1 MPKVSLHRCLSA
13 PAYGG
18 QVALLR
24 MAIQG
29 GIAVR
34 SLRFACL
41 LALFPSLS
49 SCQSWSSVGAAGV
62 AGAKAKEARAGAP
75 AKQPQAP
82 AVAVASPAGGLDAPS
97 RRIVFDAQMLALGP
111 GGRSIDTSRFE
122 RGDVIEPGRYRLDL
136 LLNSR
141 WRGVE
146 EVELRRQPGRESAVF
161 CYDRG
166 LLERAGI
173 DLEKSARGQ
182 DRSSARDPLPE
193 GLHCDPLERYVPG
206 ARVKLDIAE
215 QSIYISVPS
224 YYLSLDSSKTYV
236 DPASWDSGIS
246 AALLNYN
253 SNLHVRENHGR
264 SATSGYAGMNAGFNF
279 GRARLRHNGTATWSR
294 RMGSHY
300 QRSAT
305 YVQTDLPAWR
315 AQLLL
320 GENSTSSE
328 FFDAVSFRG
337 VQLSSDDRMLPDS
350 LRYYAPVVRGT
361 ASTNARVSVYQR
373 GYLIYETT
381 VAPGAFA
388 LDELQTASYGGDLEV
403 RVTEAS
409 GEVRSF
415 IVPFATTVQLL
426 RPGTTRYSLTAGRL
440 NDPSLERRPNML
452 QGVYQRGLGND
463 VTAYAGGAFTG
474 SYMSGLMGAALN
486 TPVGGF
492 SGDVTLARTEVPGD
506 DRLSGSS
513 YRLAYSKNLP
523 NTGTN
528 FSLLAYR
535 YSTGGYLGLRDAA
548 FMQDRVERGEPL
560 ESFSRLRNRLDANI
574 SQQLGNG
581 GNLYLNGSS
590 QRYWSGGGRA
600 VNFSVGYSNQWRD
613 VSYSISAQRLRSHY
627 EGFSSGD
634 KRGETSTLFS
644 LNLSIPLGGAGR
656 GSPTL
661 SSYLTRDSN
670 SGTQLTS
677 GVSGMLGK
685 RGEASYS
692 LSASHDRDS
701 RQTSKSA
708 SLDYRL
714 PQVELGSSLSQGPGY
729 RQLSLK
735 AAGGLVA
742 HSGGITAAQ
751 TLGETIGLVHA
762 PNARGAAAG
771 YSGSRVDRHGYAV
784 IPNLLPYQLNSVD
797 LDPNGMADEIE
808 LRSSSRN
815 VAPTAGAVVRLDY
828 PTRVARPL
836 LVDSRM
842 PSGEPLPFA
851 AEVLDAHSGQ
861 SVGAVGQGSRLVL
874 RVEQDRGSVRVRWGN
889 EPQQQ
894 CLVDYALG
902 PRETTPPVL
911 QLACRPASAAD
922 RERTL

>member
-1 MPKVSLHRCLSA
+1 
-13 PAYGG
+13 
-18 QVALLR
+18 
-24 MAIQG
+24 
-29 GIAVR
+29 
-34 SLRFACL
+34 
-41 LALFPSLS
+41 
-49 SCQSWSSVGAAGV
+49 
-62 AGAKAKEARAGAP
+62 
-75 AKQPQAP
+75 
-82 AVAVASPAGGLDAPS
+82 
-97 RRIVFDAQMLALGP
+97 MLALGP

-215 QSIYISVPS
+215 QSVYVSVPS

-492 SGDVTLARTEVPGD
+492 SGDVTLARTEVPGG

-574 SQQLGNG
+574 
-581 GNLYLNGSS
+581 
-590 QRYWSGGGRA
+590 
-600 VNFSVGYSNQWRD
+600 
-613 VSYSISAQRLRSHY
+613 
-627 EGFSSGD
+627 
-634 KRGETSTLFS
+634 
-644 LNLSIPLGGAGR
+644 
-656 GSPTL
+656 
-661 SSYLTRDSN
+661 
-670 SGTQLTS
+670 
-677 GVSGMLGK
+677 LGK

-729 RQLSLK
+729 RQLSVK

-771 YSGSRVDRHGYAV
+771 YSGSRIDRHGYAV

>member
-1 MPKVSLHRCLSA
+1 MPKISLDRCLFAHAS
-13 PAYGG
+13 GG
-18 QVALLR
+18 QAILLR
-24 MAIQG
+24 MAMQG
-29 GIAVR
+29 GIAFR

-41 LALFPSLS
+41 LALSPSLS
-49 SCQSWSSVGAAGV
+49 SCHSWSSVGAAGM
-62 AGAKAKEARAGAP
+62 GEAKAKESTAVAAEKRPPAP
-75 AKQPQAP
+75 APAPAAVVAP
-82 AVAVASPAGGLDAPS
+82 AVASAPS

-136 LLNSR
+136 LLNSQ

-161 CYDRG
+161 CYDRR

-173 DLEKSARGQ
+173 DLGKSVRGQ
-182 DRSSARDPLPE
+182 DGSSARDPVPE
-193 GLHCDPLERYVPG
+193 GLVCDPLERYVPG

-215 QSIYISVPS
+215 QSVYLSVPS
-224 YYLSLDSSKTYV
+224 YYLSLGSSKTYV

-253 SNLHVRENHGR
+253 TNLHVRENHGR
-264 SATSGYAGMNAGFNF
+264 SATSGYAGLNAGLNL
-279 GRARLRHNGTATWSR
+279 GRARLRHYGTATWSR

-300 QRSAT
+300 QRSST

-315 AQLLL
+315 SQLLL

-426 RPGTTRYSLTAGRL
+426 RPGTTRYNLTAGRL

-463 VTAYAGGAFTG
+463 ITAYAGGAFTG

-506 DRLSGSS
+506 GHLNGSS

-548 FMQDRVERGEPL
+548 FMQDRVARGDQL
-560 ESFSRLRNRLDANI
+560 ESFSRLRNRFDANI
-574 SQQLGNG
+574 SQQLGDG
-581 GNLYLNGSS
+581 GNLFLNGSS
-590 QRYWSGGGRA
+590 QRYWKGGGRA
-600 VNFSVGYSNQWRD
+600 EDGRSTSPSATAINGAMSATPFQRNACAVNTKDF
-613 VSYSISAQRLRSHY
+613 
-627 EGFSSGD
+627 
-634 KRGETSTLFS
+634 
-644 LNLSIPLGGAGR
+644 PLA
-656 GSPTL
+656 
-661 SSYLTRDSN
+661 
-670 SGTQLTS
+670 
-677 GVSGMLGK
+677 K
-685 RGEASYS
+685 EA
-692 LSASHDRDS
+692 A
-701 RQTSKSA
+701 
-708 SLDYRL
+708 
-714 PQVELGSSLSQGPGY
+714 
-729 RQLSLK
+729 
-735 AAGGLVA
+735 
-742 HSGGITAAQ
+742 TAA
-751 TLGETIGLVHA
+751 
-762 PNARGAAAG
+762 
-771 YSGSRVDRHGYAV
+771 
-784 IPNLLPYQLNSVD
+784 
-797 LDPNGMADEIE
+797 
-808 LRSSSRN
+808 
-815 VAPTAGAVVRLDY
+815 
-828 PTRVARPL
+828 
-836 LVDSRM
+836 
-842 PSGEPLPFA
+842 
-851 AEVLDAHSGQ
+851 
-861 SVGAVGQGSRLVL
+861 
-874 RVEQDRGSVRVRWGN
+874 RW
-889 EPQQQ
+889 
-894 CLVDYALG
+894 
-902 PRETTPPVL
+902 
-911 QLACRPASAAD
+911 SA
-922 RERTL
+922 